1 VRIFES
7 AIAIG
12 SVIVAGSLGTELAV
26 GAASTGTGTSKW
38 PAQAAAPALPKAP
51 TISASKL
58 ESLNM
63 RGKLAALSHDGKR
76 PVFTLKRYV
85 NALTL

>member
-1 VRIFES
+1 
-7 AIAIG
+7 
-12 SVIVAGSLGTELAV
+12 
-26 GAASTGTGTSKW
+26 
-38 PAQAAAPALPKAP
+38 
-51 TISASKL
+51 
-58 ESLNM
+58 M